1 MALGLCRPPIEVE
14 VGSTQEATTARV
26 CALVDS
32 LLSVAFV
39 GLSAPP
45 DATPE
50 EFRAVTR
57 VNARLAQMGE
67 TFRGSEPMRE
77 LGC

>member
-1 MALGLCRPPIEVE
+1 M
-14 VGSTQEATTARV
+14 

>member
-1 MALGLCRPPIEVE
+1 MALGLCRPPVAVE
-14 VGSTQEATTARV
+14 IGSAQEAENARV

-32 LLSVAFV
+32 LLSVALV
-39 GLSAPP
+39 GLSPP
-45 DATPE
+45 SDATPE

-67 TFRGSEPMRE
+67 TFRGSGPMRE